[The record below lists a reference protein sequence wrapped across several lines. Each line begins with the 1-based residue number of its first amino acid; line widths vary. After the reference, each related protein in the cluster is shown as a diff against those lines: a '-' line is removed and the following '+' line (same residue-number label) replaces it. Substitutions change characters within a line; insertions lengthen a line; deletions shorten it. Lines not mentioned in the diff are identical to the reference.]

1 MFGSH
6 ESNTIYRDAIYSHRL
21 PEEQL
26 WKKYGK
32 MLIPYTLAVGQ
43 SLLPTKEFVQ
53 IDQIDPRT
61 FKKRH
66 WSYQEGGGGGLTFSL
81 PLHRDRH
88 LSEVKH
94 NKSSIIPTLAE
105 GSFKNFYIDPG
116 KQRSYLI

>member
-6 ESNTIYRDAIYSHRL
+6 KSNTIYRDAIYSHRL

-43 SLLPTKEFVQ
+43 SLLSTKEFVQ

-66 WSYQEGGGGGLTFSL
+66 WSYQEGGGGGLSFSL
-81 PLHRDRH
+81 PLHRHRH

-94 NKSSIIPTLAE
+94 NKSSIIPILADS
-105 GSFKNFYIDPG
+105 SFTKEALRIFI
-116 KQRSYLI
+116 

>member
-6 ESNTIYRDAIYSHRL
+6 KSNTIYRDAIYSHIL

-32 MLIPYTLAVGQ
+32 MLIPLLYYYVGQ
-43 SLLPTKEFVQ
+43 SLLSTKEFVQ

-66 WSYQEGGGGGLTFSL
+66 WSYQEGGGLSFSL
-81 PLHRDRH
+81 PLHRYRH

-94 NKSSIIPTLAE
+94 NKSSIIPILADS
-105 GSFKNFYIDPG
+105 SFTTEVLRIFI
-116 KQRSYLI
+116 